1 MHRPKG
7 QMSETMLAGALLA
20 VAGGYLDVYT
30 YLARG
35 HVFANAQTGNM
46 VLFGVNLAQGNWG
59 KAISYL
65 VPILA
70 FVLGIMLA
78 AFVREH
84 APGGKLFHWRQITI
98 AIEIAVLLVVGF
110 IPAGELDILAN
121 TIVSFVCSVQVQ
133 SFRKIGGV
141 PLATT
146 MCTGN
151 LRSAAE
157 CLYSCFR
164 TKEREM
170 GKKGLRYLC
179 IILFFI
185 LGAVIGSVL
194 TALFSVRAVLF
205 SCIPLLAVFLLMFR
219 REKKT
224 EEKSS

>member
-1 MHRPKG
+1 MYRPKG
-7 QMSETMLAGALLA
+7 QISETMLAGALLA

-133 SFRKIGGV
+133 SFRKIGGNQ
-141 PLATT
+141 LATT

-157 CLYSCFR
+157 CFYTYFR
-164 TKEREM
+164 TKDSRME
-170 GKKGLRYLC
+170 KKGLQYLC

-185 LGAVIGSVL
+185 LGAVAGSVL
-194 TALFSVRAVLF
+194 TAYFGIRSVLF
-205 SCIPLLAVFLLMFR
+205 SCIPLLAVFVLMFLQ
-219 REKKT
+219 EK
-224 EEKSS
+224 EDPERS